1 MRFLNLAGRN
11 TLRNPRRTLL
21 TLVAFAIG
29 VATLVFAWSV
39 FDGSNKQMIDN
50 MTGNYTGYI
59 QIHRQGYTDDPSVD
73 LAFGAADVA
82 AAGLKQLPGVAS
94 YSYRMEALALLGS
107 ATNSRGLLLVGV
119 DPATETA
126 VTALHGKVTAGR
138 YFAPGEQGGIL
149 LGRALAKVL
158 GVTVG
163 GEVSVFTQGMQGSIG
178 AQRYRVQ
185 GLYDTQ
191 NDMVDSMQAFIT
203 LRDAEQ
209 LLSSEAQM
217 TTVAIKLSDRDQAD
231 RIVQQLHAALGPRF
245 EVKGWQQLLPEVAQ
259 SVSFHESVGFAV
271 TFILF
276 GIVIIGVAN
285 TVLMSI
291 MERLREFGVL
301 MAVGT
306 SAAQLFRLIMYE
318 GLILGAL
325 GFGIG
330 LALAYGLVG
339 YFGAHGLDFSNQAQA
354 VQSMQGVTR
363 TIHPYLSLDRMLFIA
378 SAVLVVIVVA
388 TLYPAWKVARMV
400 PLHAMRGPQPK
411 DGPVAEEGEEAEEAG
426 KRGFGQRFMLLT
438 MAQRNLTRQPMR
450 SWLTLLA
457 ITFGLGAFVF
467 LGGIAN
473 GFYAQIV
480 ENATGMITG
489 DAQIQHKDFK
499 NDMKASLTIPDAL
512 PLIAKLQ
519 KMPEVAG
526 VSPRAQTTAVIT
538 SPTKSLPIMLDGVDP
553 PQETQVTFLHKSV
566 KEGRYLQQGHARE
579 IVIGRKLA
587 ELLHIKVGERVV
599 VMAQNVNGE
608 LASEAFTVVGMFY
621 TGSHSF
627 DDVIG
632 QINLPAMQRMLAM
645 GEGVTNIAVRLR
657 DKEEQVAPAL
667 RQIGALVPPGDIRLL
682 TWQELVPEAAQMN
695 VIFKRSLSILLGIVL
710 LMVSVV
716 IMNTVLMSVMER
728 TREFGTM
735 LALGSQPGRI
745 VRLVVLESG
754 LVGLAG
760 TLAGLALGVLLI
772 FIHMG
777 NGVNLKAHGAAI
789 PGVTNI
795 IFPKLAAVVLAVPGT
810 LLPLLAL
817 LAALYPALRAARLE
831 PVRAIRHG

>member
-1 MRFLNLAGRN
+1 MRFVNLAWRN

-73 LAFGAADVA
+73 RAFRAADVA
-82 AAGLKQLPGVAS
+82 AAKLKQIPGVAAF
-94 YSYRMEALALLGS
+94 SYRMEALALLGS

-119 DPATETA
+119 DPAMETS
-126 VTALHGKVTAGR
+126 VTALHIKVTAGR
-138 YFAPGEQGGIL
+138 YFKPGEQGGIL

-158 GVTVG
+158 DVTVG
-163 GEVSVFTQGMQGSIG
+163 DEVSVFTQGTQGSIG

-191 NDMVDSMQAFIT
+191 NEMVDSLQAFIT
-203 LRDAEQ
+203 LADAEQ
-209 LLSSEAQM
+209 LLSSQGQM
-217 TTVAIKLSDRDQAD
+217 TTVAIKLSDRDLAD
-231 RIVQQLHAALGPRF
+231 YIVQQLHRTLGPQF
-245 EVKGWQQLLPEVAQ
+245 EVEGWRQLLPEVSQ
-259 SVSFHESVGFAV
+259 SVSFHESVGYAV

-301 MAVGT
+301 MAIGT

-330 LALAYGLVG
+330 FALAYGLVG
-339 YFGAHGLDFSNQAQA
+339 YFGVHGLDFSNQAQA

-363 TIHPYLSLDRMLFIA
+363 TIHPYLSVDRMLFIA

-388 TLYPAWKVARMV
+388 TVYPAWKIIRMV
-400 PLHAMRGPQPK
+400 PLQAMRGPIPN
-411 DGPVAEEGEEAEEAG
+411 DSGAVPEAQDDNA
-426 KRGFGQRFMLLT
+426 FSNRFMLLT

-499 NDMKASLTIPDAL
+499 DDMKASLTIPDAA
-512 PLIAKLQ
+512 PLINQLQ
-519 KMPEVAG
+519 HMPTVVG

-538 SPTKSLPIMLDGVDP
+538 SPVKSLPIMLDGVDP
-553 PQETQVTFLHKSV
+553 PQETQVTFLHKAV
-566 KEGRYLQQGHARE
+566 KEGRYLQQGHERE

-587 ELLHIKVGERVV
+587 ELLHVKVGERVV
-599 VMAQNVNGE
+599 VMAQNVHGE

-632 QINLPAMQRMLAM
+632 HVNLPAMQRMLAM
-645 GEGVTNIAVRLR
+645 GDGVTNIAVRLR
-657 DKEEQVAPAL
+657 DKEEHVAPAL
-667 RQIGALVPPGDIRLL
+667 RQIAGLVPPGDIRLL

-735 LALGSQPGRI
+735 LALGSPPGRI

-754 LVGLAG
+754 LVGLGG

-772 FIHMG
+772 FIHLG
-777 NGVNLKAHGAAI
+777 NGVDLKAHGAAI

-795 IFPKLAAVVLAVPGT
+795 IFPKLAPAVLAVPGT
-810 LLPLLAL
+810 LLPVLAL
-817 LAALYPALRAARLE
+817 LAALYPALRASRLE